1 MSSNTFNLSIERDFT
16 TYFNNILEKCG
27 GPSELY
33 FTITTINNDN
43 IRIKY
48 ISESPFGKGVVRR
61 FEQVDDPSQII
72 SITPDPSKLNKLK
85 IYTTLTFEGCP
96 TKEPE
101 ITEEKEQEFIQEQ
114 KFEPVVQYTETEI
127 TEPQISTDVLIE
139 EKKEVDEYINPTIII
154 PSDTTDDEV
163 SFIEE
168 IGMFH
173 QRDIEVWQK
182 EYSDVESIDSI
193 SLSLGS
199 YYNEQNII
207 KNTFTIQ
214 LNSTSFLDL
223 IKKYRDTDV
232 NNNPIRSFKISTN
245 NYSPYLELIKQER
258 YDCIPIY
265 PIVVNV
271 PEHFM
276 LNTILE
282 KNKIKRSINYNN
294 LTDINFNDLRLTI
307 ENHVRL
313 YKSYLKNKLSY
324 KEYYNLLSNGGS
336 FNDVDTGS
344 LITIK
349 PANEAFSAP
358 DENKINYNYYKL
370 NLSHPTNIFHYSL
383 YNNHPLNLYS
393 LLFGGPDN
401 KNQLIADIDLSHPDI
416 QTTNLPQHRISNYIP
431 VSYQDQYENIQY
443 NDKKQT
449 RQNIKSCNGTGA
461 TDKEYSED
469 NKESI
474 FFKSIIKA
482 PLEVNLTNTGGD
494 LIKYPIYKGENVVLI
509 GFYIPSLEHI
519 KSFKSNQELRN
530 DEQNMKKYEKVYNNK
545 TNNISIKNGLID
557 EDKLEIINNI
567 NNFSWDNVDPE
578 NNYIV
583 FFNNDEKKELDKLEF
598 QHILEK
604 ILPNIQ
610 NVIKQQKNRLEHCIN
625 LLETQEILAEYNIPL
640 NNLNIDIINSMNL
653 KNNFQ
658 NNVDMIKKKCID
670 QRDKLKLLKKYMN
683 SIQSIYHELL
693 LLKWKKQSTDIRI
706 SIIQLLNTHTKLELF
721 MFINYY
727 VQDHIKCMNLYEF
740 QEIKNEDMIE
750 TITNW
755 FIENT
760 PNIEDL
766 SEFYKWFST
775 QSLDVDDELIRK
787 LFDDYRVLFSLDKL
801 LDFKTN
807 GTGQYDQYYLRELQ
821 MVWNLNHN
829 YNGGRHLL
837 EIFQLIQVIKHQ
849 KFINS
854 TIEAYAKEEFNNEIG
869 GDWDSLSD
877 EEKTTFAPS
886 TYMIEK
892 LEQIMNDIY
901 QNYENERKKY
911 NTYNVCDKYRIVKIY
926 SSLDNMYRDNK
937 KTIYYDTRF
946 DTTAF
951 DVRQFKDYQKNH
963 CNQMTIEECKSKFR
977 QVLSRY
983 YLFDNETELNKKVDN
998 VIANIQNNSLKNRR
1012 PVSDFEVC
1020 IVMIANKKEYF
1031 QRMNNFWVPLK
1042 EKIEP
1047 VQIINTDILPLN
1059 FKEVA
1064 LRLNQTLYRQ
1074 KNGVDGDECIE
1085 IDEMNKL
1092 PKQLKENYILY
1103 ITSNNKVKAF
1113 RKILEFKKQVDDDK
1127 IRLTEKLQDDYNHL
1141 AFLLKKPTISTSS
1154 YEEITSDI
1162 DTSIYPP
1169 DYIQN
1174 SLNNIL
1180 RIDDKDTMYVNLKS
1194 FIEEYGTD
1202 YNINLSNKLK
1212 EDITLN
1218 DSTDEEDIK
1227 TITIKEN
1234 KNKYLASSPFHDI
1247 QLKAETATYYF
1258 YKDIFKDVNVPII
1271 CKHHE
1276 KLLET
1281 PLTSNENRQKLLD
1294 YVVNIWGITSGE
1306 NHICRN
1312 CGEVIRARNF
1322 SIMEGFDKDDR
1333 TMMFR
1338 EKVID
1343 DIELYT
1349 FEDDEVEAETSISDE
1364 LVDTI
1369 KDVQKKAFND
1379 IVRIFKAY
1387 QNVLGVKL
1395 TYEDTK
1401 LALEWTLSLN
1411 ENDYITRI
1419 RTVSST
1425 LEKVDKYK
1433 KNIVIYRTIYN
1444 YIMFLERLVASV
1456 IHILNTSNYIIYGT
1470 GTEREVKTG
1479 YVIQNIGDVKT
1490 AIEYYVNK
1498 LLLIIKSDSKYQLY
1512 KNTNLII
1519 RDDKIYTKPDITL
1532 ETNAINQYIN
1542 KVYDEI
1548 GQYGSLAERKELF
1561 EKNKNDKMI
1570 QRNNLK
1576 KYDLW
1581 NTFAP
1586 PLKYGKQIEDA
1597 DTFSNI
1603 SSSIRLSNQLL
1614 YKYHDIIKNY
1624 QDTISRRNNDTNI
1637 RYMSFIMFDNIQSNY
1652 LESMIKNTSDIG
1664 SLYDRLKDI
1673 YYSTML
1679 FISDDKQ
1686 RVQYIKSNIKARDLQ
1701 DYMTVSKALLV
1712 DEPVEKHEEIL
1723 RNNLVQKW
1731 ILFNT
1736 IIHLETDINGA
1747 IKGKR
1752 RVYRELKDDDY
1763 ELLSGLY
1770 SSGKISDYYD
1780 ADIQSYL
1787 YDELKKKYRNYPD
1800 DLIDFKIKV
1809 IMRMNTEVSPDIK
1822 DINKVTTTYD
1832 IISNEFRQDIIKKAS
1847 DRITQLSTDEI
1858 EILLLENE
1866 KYSVE
1871 NMGYIISFKN
1881 ENEINEYEKVYS
1893 RIDAESI
1900 YINDGLKEILNILN
1914 ISNIDQETFFN
1925 QIRQVQETLVNDNSI
1940 IESSLR
1946 GIYSSIVTKKITEL
1960 VTKLSD
1966 GNTDIKKV
1974 LSSMGTINNYY
1985 IEMKNTLYE
1994 TLKIEGFINE
2004 DVTIDESLFRLNIYN
2019 NVKNNIELRNL
2030 IKICEIELSYAH
2042 LYHQI
2047 NPESLLDFNFEGYQ
2061 KVLSNI
2067 VALENLYSKNNDIA
2081 RISIINPYCISLL
2094 LQTMCL
2100 IILDRLKEE
2109 ELGEVKLFYNE
2120 LIRHIVTI
2128 YVYTNRSNETSYNI
2142 IKSLRNDENE
2152 KRKNR
2157 FNKLRPDEKALYK
2170 ASRLFGTGKI
2180 IGTSLGEIM
2189 TEQEAL
2195 VNDLINSQ
2203 VDKNARK
2210 DEADDLDEGYAYD
2223 QDANDEYGDD

>member
-1 MSSNTFNLSIERDFT
+1 MSSNTFNLSTERDFT

-27 GPSELY
+27 GPNELY
-33 FTITTINNDN
+33 FIITTTNNEN

-48 ISESPFGKGVVRR
+48 SGEAPFGKGVIRR
-61 FEQVDDPSQII
+61 FEQVDDPTKII

-96 TKEPE
+96 IKEPE
-101 ITEEKEQEFIQEQ
+101 IIEEKEPEIVQEQ
-114 KFEPVVQYTETEI
+114 EQEQEQVVQEEKVFEPIIPTNTVI
-127 TEPQISTDVLIE
+127 IE
-139 EKKEVDEYINPTIII
+139 DEKKVDDEYINPIIII
-154 PSDTTDDEV
+154 PSDTNEDDV

-173 QRDIEVWQK
+173 ERDIEVWQK
-182 EYSDVESIDSI
+182 EYSDHEAIDTI

-199 YYNEQNII
+199 YYNQLNIT
-207 KNTFTIQ
+207 KNAFTIQ
-214 LNSTSFLDL
+214 LNSASFLDL
-223 IKKYRDTDV
+223 IKKYRNTDV
-232 NNNPIRSFKISTN
+232 NNNPVRSFKVSTN
-245 NYSPYLELIKQER
+245 NYSPYLELIRQDR

-265 PIVVNV
+265 PIILNI
-271 PEHFM
+271 PEHYM
-276 LNTILE
+276 LDPLLN
-282 KNKIKRSINYNN
+282 KSKIKRNINYEN
-294 LTDINFNDLRLTI
+294 LNDINFNDTRLVI

-313 YKSYLKNKLSY
+313 YKTYLKNKLSY
-324 KEYYNLLSNGGS
+324 KEYYNILSNGGS
-336 FNDVDTGS
+336 FNDADTGE

-349 PANEAFSAP
+349 SESESFSSP

-370 NLSHPTNIFHYSL
+370 NLSHPTNILHYSL

-393 LLFGGPDN
+393 LLFGNPDN
-401 KNQLIADIDLSHPDI
+401 KNELIKDIDLSHPDI
-416 QTTNLPQHRISNYIP
+416 QTTNLPQHRISSSIP
-431 VSYQDQYENIQY
+431 ISYQDQYTNIQY
-443 NDKKQT
+443 NDRKQT
-449 RQNIKSCNGTGA
+449 RQTIKSCNGTGA
-461 TDKEYSED
+461 TDREYSED
-469 NKESI
+469 NKEST
-474 FFKSIIKA
+474 FFKSIVKA
-482 PLEVNLTNTGGD
+482 PLEVNLTNTGGE
-494 LIKYPIYKGENVVLI
+494 ISKYPVYEGEQVILI

-530 DEQNMKKYEKVYNNK
+530 DTQNMKKYEKVYDKKHPNK
-545 TNNISIKNGLID
+545 LTQKGMID
-557 EDKLEIINNI
+557 EDKLEIIINI

-578 NNYIV
+578 NNYII
-583 FFNNDEKKELDKLEF
+583 FFNNDEKKLLDKLEF
-598 QHILEK
+598 QQILEK

-610 NVIKQQKNRLEHCIN
+610 NVVNQQKERLSKCIN
-625 LLETQEILAEYNIPL
+625 LLETQKILAEYNIPL
-640 NNLNIDIINSMNL
+640 NNLNVELINTI
-653 KNNFQ
+653 NNYQ
-658 NNVDMIKKKCID
+658 NNVDIIKKQSID
-670 QRDKLKLLKKYMN
+670 QRNKLRLLKKYIN
-683 SIQSIYHELL
+683 SILSIYHELL
-693 LLKWKKQSTDIRI
+693 ILKWKKQPTDLHI
-706 SIIQLLNTHTKLELF
+706 SITQLLNTYTKLELF

-740 QEIKNEDMIE
+740 QEIKIEDMIQ

-760 PNIEDL
+760 PNVEDL

-775 QSLDVDDELIRK
+775 QSLDIEDELIRK
-787 LFDDYRVLFSLDKL
+787 LFDDYRVLFRLDKL

-807 GTGQYDQYYLRELQ
+807 GTGQFDQFYLRELQ

-854 TIEAYAKEEFNNEIG
+854 TIETYAKEEFNNEIG
-869 GDWDSLSD
+869 GNWDNLSD
-877 EEKTTFAPS
+877 DEKASFAPS

-892 LEQIMNDIY
+892 LENMMNDIY
-901 QNYENERKKY
+901 IKYENERKKY
-911 NTYNVCDKYRIVKIY
+911 NTYNACDKYRIVKIY

-937 KTIYYDTRF
+937 KTIYYDERF

-963 CNQMTIEECKSKFR
+963 CGQMTIEECKSKFR

-983 YLFDNETELNKKVDN
+983 YLFDNETELNKKVEN
-998 VIANIQNNSLKNRR
+998 IITNIQNSSSKNRR
-1012 PVSDFEVC
+1012 LVTDFEVC
-1020 IVMIANKKEYF
+1020 IVMVANKKEYF

-1047 VQIINTDILPLN
+1047 VKIINTDLLPLS

-1064 LRLNQTLYRQ
+1064 FRLKQTLYRPQ
-1074 KNGVDGDECIE
+1074 NSVDEDDDCLEIE
-1085 IDEMNKL
+1085 NSNKL

-1103 ITSNNKVKAF
+1103 ITSSNKVKAF

-1141 AFLLKKPTISTSS
+1141 SFLLKQQNLSSTT
-1154 YEEITSDI
+1154 YEEISDEI

-1169 DYIQN
+1169 DYIQKT
-1174 SLNNIL
+1174 LNDIL
-1180 RIDDKDTMYVNLKS
+1180 KIEDKDTMYINLKS
-1194 FIEEYGTD
+1194 FIEDNGTD
-1202 YNINLSNKLK
+1202 YNVNLSNKLK
-1212 EDITLN
+1212 EDIPLN
-1218 DSTDEEDIK
+1218 DNTPIEDIK
-1227 TITIKEN
+1227 LQNIKEN
-1234 KNKYLASSPFHDI
+1234 KKKYLASSPFHDI
-1247 QLKAETATYYF
+1247 QLNPSTATYYF
-1258 YKDIFKDVNVPII
+1258 YKDKFMDVNVPII
-1271 CKHHE
+1271 CRHHE

-1281 PLTSNENRQKLLD
+1281 PLTSNENRQKILD
-1294 YVVNIWGITSGE
+1294 YVVNTWGITSGE

-1312 CGEVIRARNF
+1312 CGEIIRARNF

-1343 DIELYT
+1343 DFDLYT
-1349 FEDDEVEAETSISDE
+1349 FEEDEIEPEISISEE
-1364 LVDTI
+1364 LAETI

-1379 IVRIFKAY
+1379 IIRIFKAF

-1401 LALEWTLSLN
+1401 QVLEWTLSLN
-1411 ENDYITRI
+1411 ENDYITRS
-1419 RTVSST
+1419 RTVSSI
-1425 LEKVDKYK
+1425 LEKSEKYK
-1433 KNIVIYRTIYN
+1433 KNMGVYKTIYN

-1490 AIEYYVNK
+1490 AIDYYVNK
-1498 LLLIIKSDSKYQLY
+1498 LLLIIKSDSKYSLY
-1512 KNTNLII
+1512 KNANLII
-1519 RDDKIYTKPDITL
+1519 RDDKIYIKPDVTL
-1532 ETNAINQYIN
+1532 ETNAINQYVN

-1548 GQYGSLAERKELF
+1548 SQYSSLAERKELF

-1570 QRNNLK
+1570 QKNNLK

-1586 PLKYGKQIEDA
+1586 PLKYGSQIESA

-1603 SSSIRLSNQLL
+1603 SQSIRLSNQLL
-1614 YKYHDIIKNY
+1614 YKYYDTIKNY
-1624 QDTISRRNNDTNI
+1624 KDTISQRGKDTNI
-1637 RYMSFIMFDNIQSNY
+1637 RYMSFIMFDNIQKNY
-1652 LESMIKNTSDIG
+1652 LESMIENTPEIG
-1664 SLYDRLKDI
+1664 TLYDQLKDI

-1679 FISDDKQ
+1679 FMSDDKQ
-1686 RVQYIKSNIKARDLQ
+1686 RIQYVKSNIKGRDLQ

-1712 DEPVEKHEEIL
+1712 DEPIEKHEEIL

-1731 ILFNT
+1731 VQFNT
-1736 IIHLETDINGA
+1736 IIHLETDINGKT
-1747 IKGKR
+1747 KGTR

-1770 SSGKISDYYD
+1770 SSGKASDYYD
-1780 ADIQSYL
+1780 ADIESYL

-1800 DLIDFKIKV
+1800 DLIDFKIQI
-1809 IMRMNTEVSPDIK
+1809 IMRMNTELSPYMK
-1822 DINKVTTTYD
+1822 DSNKITTTYD
-1832 IISNEFRQDIIKKAS
+1832 IISNEFRQDIVKRANE
-1847 DRITQLSTDEI
+1847 RIAQLSTNEI
-1858 EILLLENE
+1858 EVLLLENE
-1866 KYSVE
+1866 RYSVE
-1871 NMGYIISFKN
+1871 DMGISMNFDT
-1881 ENEINEYEKVYS
+1881 ENKELNS
-1893 RIDAESI
+1893 RNDAENI
-1900 YINDGLKEILNILN
+1900 YVYNGLKEILNILN
-1914 ISNIDQETFFN
+1914 ISNIKQDTFFDRIKDIQN
-1925 QIRQVQETLVNDNSI
+1925 SLVDDKNI

-1946 GIYSSIVTKKITEL
+1946 GLYSSLVTEKITEL
-1960 VTKLSD
+1960 ITKLSE
-1966 GNTDIKKV
+1966 GNQDIKKV
-1974 LSSMGTINNYY
+1974 LSSIGTISNYY
-1985 IEMKNTLYE
+1985 NEMKSNLYE

-2004 DVTIDESLFRLNIYN
+2004 EVTKEERLFRQNIYN

-2030 IKICEIELSYAH
+2030 IKVCEIELSYAH
-2042 LYHQI
+2042 LYQNI
-2047 NPESLLDFNFEGYQ
+2047 NPESLLNFNFEGYQ

-2067 VALENLYSKNNDIA
+2067 VALENLYSYHNIIENV
-2081 RISIINPYCISLL
+2081 SLINPYCISLL

-2100 IILDRLKEE
+2100 SILDRLKEE
-2109 ELGEVKLFYNE
+2109 ELGETKLFYNI
-2120 LIRHIVTI
+2120 LIKQIVTM

-2180 IGTSLGEIM
+2180 IGASLGEMM

-2203 VDKNARK
+2203 VDRNAPK
-2210 DEADDLDEGYAYD
+2210 DDADDLDEGYAYD